1 MDLQSVRPA
10 ATGDGEAPGL
20 EDVDPDGQPGG
31 AGVVA
36 HALARGV
43 SGSGAEVHVVSTH
56 RQRGQGVVRDAGEF
70 PVYRIA
76 SRYPHRF
83 VAYFGLWNPM
93 TVPTVARLL
102 DEIRPD
108 VVHAHNVHG
117 HLSYAS
123 LRAAHR
129 RGLPVML
136 TAHTLSVE
144 DTVKSYREGAA
155 SYIPK
160 EEIANITTYLND
172 IFEAKEKGK
181 PFYWRWLERFA
192 SYYDKKFGPDWQE
205 GEKEFWEKFKYL
217 M

>member
-1 MDLQSVRPA
+1 MVDNLLEGKRILIVDDEPDVLE
-10 ATGDGEAPGL
+10 TL
-20 EDVDPDGQPGG
+20 EDLLIMCRLTKATTFNEASELMETEYFDMAILDIMGVDGYKLLEI
-31 AGVVA
+31 AN
-36 HALARGV
+36 R
-43 SGSGAEVHVVSTH
+43 
-56 RQRGQGVVRDAGEF
+56 RD
-70 PVYRIA
+70 I
-76 SRYPHRF
+76 
-83 VAYFGLWNPM
+83 
-93 TVPTVARLL
+93 
-102 DEIRPD
+102 I
-108 VVHAHNVHG
+108 
-117 HLSYAS
+117 
-123 LRAAHR
+123 
-129 RGLPVML
+129 PVML